1 MKLKKL
7 KKNGEPKKSGGSRPN
22 SGIKKKRP
30 TFMYRKLIDLRI
42 ESDFRKRAIE
52 LIQELVKSH
61 EEKEN
66 NSKGN

>member
-1 MKLKKL
+1 
-7 KKNGEPKKSGGSRPN
+7 
-22 SGIKKKRP
+22 
-30 TFMYRKLIDLRI
+30 MYRKLIDLRI
-42 ESDFRKRAIE
+42 EADFRKRAIE